1 MSNKE
6 GEWRPIQCFVQQK
19 TMGSQEVITIQM
31 PAFDLYTRS
40 GQAAT
45 LSPSDD
51 TSQTTPIRGAARQGR
66 RGAGFL
72 RAEEDLLVELK
83 ERREPK
89 LSWREIKRHFPNR
102 TTGSLQVH
110 YSTRLKGRR
119 PRKRAAANKM

>member
-1 MSNKE
+1 M
-6 GEWRPIQCFVQQK
+6 I
-19 TMGSQEVITIQM
+19 GSQEVISIEV
-31 PAFDLYTRS
+31 PAFDLYARS
-40 GQAAT
+40 GRDSA
-45 LSPSDD
+45 LSCSGD

-119 PRKRAAANKM
+119 PRKRAAAIKM